1 MLSLQLK
8 SGDYITI
15 GDDVVVQVFK
25 GSGPEFQVSIKAPRE
40 IPIVRGK
47 VLERGGVQRPDGLHD
62 RGPKKS
68 PSQQIQSARRMEK
81 LAQMREADEQK
92 RRTHAQALAD
102 MRTLVEGLNTDP
114 KARQQMQALLLQ
126 LEQTARR

>member
-47 VLERGGVQRPDGLHD
+47 VLERGGVQRPDGLRD
-62 RGPKKS
+62 KAAKS
-68 PSQQIQSARRMEK
+68 PSRQIQSARRMEK
-81 LAQMREADEQK
+81 LAQMREADETS
-92 RRTHAQALAD
+92 RRARAKTLED
-102 MRTLVEGLNTDP
+102 MRALVDGLNGQP
-114 KARQQMQALLLQ
+114 AVQQQLQALLLQ
-126 LEQTARR
+126 LEQPARR

>member
-15 GDDVVVQVFK
+15 GNDVVVQVFK

-62 RGPKKS
+62 KATKS
-68 PSQQIQSARRMEK
+68 PSRQIQSARRMEK
-81 LAQMREADEQK
+81 LAQMRDADAKK
-92 RRTHAQALAD
+92 RQTHAQALED
-102 MRTLVEGLNTDP
+102 MRDLVSGLNTDP
-114 KARQQMQALLLQ
+114 AVQQQMQALLLQ
-126 LEQTARR
+126 LEQTAR